1 MLISKIDDN
10 TFEVTHVNS
19 KTPPMNL
26 SKDKVREFLLA
37 FKHDSAQTKPF
48 GMDKLVWAPTTREAI
63 GIWVSAADGGLSVW
77 FQGEQFPITMDE
89 VDQLIEDILIVT
101 ATYPK
106 GTRVELNRE
115 VTFGIPGDEQVV
127 QLGENLPEGTEVTV
141 HKATVDIAGKETYVL
156 VSDDNRYRRAE
167 IDWFGPVRPVLAYNC
182 IESGRQDV
190 ARNITVMAKSEV
202 EAQKL
207 ALQQFRDMPLTAGW
221 YRTGRVDRETSY
233 YDDIT
238 AMPLDVTATAERE
251 GWAINTKLGKIT
263 HLKGGPFTS
272 ASAAYDHVVRQA
284 LAGSNIHRHA
294 LAQVLGA

>member
-37 FKHDSAQTKPF
+37 FKSPDAQVKPF

-77 FQGEQFPITMDE
+77 FQGEQFPITQSE
-89 VDQLIEDILIVT
+89 VDQLIEDVLLVT
-101 ATYPK
+101 TTYLK
-106 GTRVELNRE
+106 GTRVELTCDI
-115 VTFGIPGDEQVV
+115 TFSDIGDEVA
-127 QLGENLPEGTEVTV
+127 ENLPHTLTVGTEVTI
-141 HKATVDIAGKETYVL
+141 HRASVDFDGEETYIL
-156 VSDDNRYRRAE
+156 VSDDNRYRTNALT
-167 IDWFGPVRPVLAYNC
+167 DWFGPVRPVLAYNC

-190 ARNITVMAKSEV
+190 ARNITVTAKSEV

-207 ALQQFRDMPLTAGW
+207 AMEKFRDMPLTAGW
-221 YRTGRVDRETSY
+221 YRTGYVERETSRY
-233 YDDIT
+233 NDIT
-238 AMPLDVTATAERE
+238 AQVLDTTDVAKRE
-251 GWAINTKLGKIT
+251 GWAVGKNGKIIN
-263 HLKGGPFTS
+263 LKGGPFTN